1 MRYQVITPGINFYFR
16 TDDFRSNKRNSIGL
30 YYYSVKRDDPPD
42 SYTTPNYELFYLRHL
57 FSNRGALK
65 HITIETG
72 LQYSKKFSK
81 FEMTFDYRR
90 LLSNGSQFT
99 ARFFA
104 GKFLSHGQ
112 QEQIVMAEGGFKSM
126 VLPVTANDYL
136 LTSNLTLGVW
146 KWIELYA
153 DFGILK
159 NHGVN
164 SDFLYGSGIRFNILP
179 DYLEIFFPLHT
190 SNGWE
195 FNEIP
200 YETKIRFIL
209 TFSPK
214 QLSNLFSRRWF

>member
-1 MRYQVITPGINFYFR
+1 
-16 TDDFRSNKRNSIGL
+16 
-30 YYYSVKRDDPPD
+30 
-42 SYTTPNYELFYLRHL
+42 
-57 FSNRGALK
+57 
-65 HITIETG
+65 
-72 LQYSKKFSK
+72 
-81 FEMTFDYRR
+81 
-90 LLSNGSQFT
+90 
-99 ARFFA
+99 
-104 GKFLSHGQ
+104 
-112 QEQIVMAEGGFKSM
+112 MAEGGFKSM

-136 LTSNLTLGVW
+136 LTSNLTIGVW
-146 KWIELYA
+146 RWIELYA
-153 DFGILK
+153 DFGMLK

-164 SDFLYGSGIRFNILP
+164 SHFLYGSGIRFNILP